1 MKVEYL
7 GYINGADG
15 KIADVIMVNVETLE
29 VVRIPLAS
37 VEATLRAGKRI
48 YGLRLDGNTLVAEHG
63 SLKKDFNEYVDGR
76 AANGMYID
84 YINATS
90 LGNKVIV
97 NKMYIVNGVETGY
110 TLIAPWG
117 VQAEGSLSLVYERFK
132 GSILNGTISKAGF
145 KGYYDDYAIEAKE
158 IKKENKLGGTWII
171 QKSEENRFSRKVMPL
186 GNGESMLDKKD
197 ASTGLT
203 VLEKMTAGMMN
214 IRSTFPYYYTVLTCL
229 NREETL
235 SLETLG
241 VTLDTLHFNPMFVML
256 CTLEEL
262 TFILM
267 HEACHVVMMHHQRQ
281 MNRDAEVWN
290 YACDFYVNRF
300 IVVETNMKNGKVSL
314 HGVGNRG
321 IEITLPRGVLYEET
335 VDVDNDTPE
344 SIYTELMQNM
354 QNQNSKQS
362 KNGNGQGGQGQNQ
375 SGQNQNGQN
384 QNGQN
389 QNGQNQNGQNKGSNQ
404 NNSNGSQNGNSQA
417 NSGNNAPGS
426 GNGSTG
432 GGSRKT
438 SFRGKEY
445 NIGNNNMSG
454 NGGHGNNGNSS
465 SMNGGDI
472 VEDSK
477 SSQMTQRQKEQAQK
491 SMNRR
496 IKQTAIQNGTSSRSS
511 GRGDGAGRLERTLE
525 ESLVEKVDWRKVFR
539 KMLST
544 RYEKVTSFS
553 SPDRRFIGRGMI
565 LPGDLKYEDNGI
577 TKVGIYI
584 DTSGSIGDK
593 DLFIALTQAK
603 DLMTQYHAKA
613 TVAFWDT
620 EVYTEQEFED
630 PKDLLKARIEGG
642 GGTEINCVFEHI
654 EKAEKLARKTGK
666 GEKKDIILIWTDGYF
681 GTPNARFEKMFGKRT
696 VFIVNEDNSFKEP
709 FGKKAYFKKRA

>member
-15 KIADVIMVNVETLE
+15 KIAEVIMVNVETLQL
-29 VVRIPLAS
+29 VRIPLAS
-37 VEATLRAGKRI
+37 VKATLRAGKRI
-48 YGLRLDGNTLVAEHG
+48 YGLRLNGNTLEAEHG
-63 SLKKDFNEYVDGR
+63 DLKKDFNEYADGQVSNR
-76 AANGMYID
+76 IYID
-84 YINATS
+84 YINATPLS
-90 LGNKVIV
+90 NKSIV
-97 NKMYIVNGVETGY
+97 NKVYIVNGNETGY

-132 GSILNGTISKAGF
+132 GEILNGTISKSGF
-145 KGYYDDYAIEAKE
+145 KGYYDDYTVEQKE
-158 IKKENKLGGTWII
+158 VKKENKLGGTGII

-186 GNGESMLDKKD
+186 GNGESMLNEKD
-197 ASTGLT
+197 ANTGLT
-203 VLEKMTAGMMN
+203 LLEKLTAGMMN

-241 VTLDTLHFNPMFVML
+241 VTLDTLYFNPMFVML

-321 IEITLPRGVLYEET
+321 IEIALPKGGLYEES

-354 QNQNSKQS
+354 QNQNNKQS
-362 KNGNGQGGQGQNQ
+362 KNGNGQGEQGQNQ

-384 QNGQN
+384 
-389 QNGQNQNGQNKGSNQ
+389 KGNNQ
-404 NNSNGSQNGNSQA
+404 NNSNGSKNGNSQA
-417 NSGNNAPGS
+417 NSGNNSPGS

-445 NIGNNNMSG
+445 NIGNKNNMHG
-454 NGGHGNNGNSS
+454 NGSSGNSS

-496 IKQTAIQNGTSSRSS
+496 IKQTAIQNGTASRSS
-511 GRGDGAGRLERTLE
+511 GRGEEAGRLERALE
-525 ESLVEKVDWRKVFR
+525 ESLVEKVDWKKVFR

-544 RYEKVTSFS
+544 KYEKVTSFS

-565 LPGDLKYEDNGI
+565 LPGELKYEENGI

-603 DLMTQYHAKA
+603 DMMTQYHAKA

-642 GGTEINCVFEHI
+642 GGTEINCVFDHI

-681 GTPNARFEKMFGKRT
+681 GTPHARFAKMFGKRT
-696 VFIVNEDNSFKEP
+696 VFIVNEDSSFTEP
-709 FGKKAYFKKRA
+709 FGKKAYFKKRV

>member
-15 KIADVIMVNVETLE
+15 KIAEVIMVNVETTE

-37 VEATLRAGKRI
+37 VKATLRAGKRI
-48 YGLRLDGNTLVAEHG
+48 YGLKLDGNTLVAEHG
-63 SLKKDFNEYVDGR
+63 NLKKDFNEYVDGR
-76 AANGMYID
+76 TANGMYID
-84 YINATS
+84 YINATP
-90 LGNKVIV
+90 LGNKAIV
-97 NKMYIVNGVETGY
+97 NKVYIVNGVETGY

-117 VQAEGSLSLVYERFK
+117 VQAEGSLSLVYKRFK
-132 GSILNGTISKAGF
+132 GSILNGTISKGGF
-145 KGYYDDYAIEAKE
+145 KGYYDDYAVEMKE
-158 IKKENKLGGTWII
+158 VKKENKLGGTGII
-171 QKSEENRFSRKVMPL
+171 QRNEENRFSRKVMPL
-186 GNGESMLDKKD
+186 GNGASMLNEKD
-197 ASTGLT
+197 ANTGLT
-203 VLEKMTAGMMN
+203 LLEKMTAGMMN

-241 VTLDTLHFNPMFVML
+241 VTLDTLYFNPMFVML

-281 MNRDAEVWN
+281 INRDAEVWN

-300 IVVETNMKNGKVSL
+300 IVVETNMKNGKVSMQ
-314 HGVGNRG
+314 GVGNRG
-321 IEITLPRGVLYEET
+321 IEITLPKGALYEAT

-354 QNQNSKQS
+354 QNQSNKQGKS
-362 KNGNGQGGQGQNQ
+362 GNGQGGQ
-375 SGQNQNGQN
+375 GQNQNGQN

-389 QNGQNQNGQNKGSNQ
+389 QGNNQ

-426 GNGSTG
+426 GNGATG
-432 GGSRKT
+432 GGNRKT

-445 NIGNNNMSG
+445 NIGNKNMSG
-454 NGGHGNNGNSS
+454 NGGQGSNGNGGNSGG
-465 SMNGGDI
+465 MNGGDI

-496 IKQTAIQNGTSSRSS
+496 IKQTAIQNGTASRSS
-511 GRGDGAGRLERTLE
+511 GRGDGTGRLERALE
-525 ESLVEKVDWRKVFR
+525 ESLVEKVDWKKVFR

-565 LPGDLKYEDNGI
+565 LPGDLKYEENGI

-584 DTSGSIGDK
+584 DTSGSIGNK

-603 DLMTQYHAKA
+603 DMMTQYHAKA

-620 EVYTEQEFED
+620 EVYTEQEFDD
-630 PKDLLKARIEGG
+630 PKGLLKARIEGG
-642 GGTEINCVFEHI
+642 GGTDINCVLEHI

-681 GTPNARFEKMFGKRT
+681 GTPHARFAKMFEKRT
-696 VFIVNEDNSFKEP
+696 VFIVNEDSNFTEP
-709 FGKKAYFKKRA
+709 FGKKAYFKKRV

>member
-15 KIADVIMVNVETLE
+15 KIADVIMVNVETLQL
-29 VVRIPLAS
+29 VRITLAS
-37 VEATLRAGKRI
+37 VKATLRAGKRI
-48 YGLRLDGNTLVAEHG
+48 YGLRLNGNTLEAEHDD
-63 SLKKDFNEYVDGR
+63 LKKDFNEYADGQ
-76 AANGMYID
+76 AGNGIYID
-84 YINATS
+84 YINATPLS
-90 LGNKVIV
+90 NKSIV
-97 NKMYIVNGVETGY
+97 NKVYIVNGNETGY

-132 GSILNGTISKAGF
+132 GEILNGTISKSGF
-145 KGYYDDYAIEAKE
+145 KGYYDDYTVEQKE
-158 IKKENKLGGTWII
+158 VKKENKLGGTGII
-171 QKSEENRFSRKVMPL
+171 QRSEENRFSRKVMSL
-186 GNGESMLDKKD
+186 GNGESMLNEKD
-197 ASTGLT
+197 ANTGLT

-241 VTLDTLHFNPMFVML
+241 VTLDTLYFNPMFVML

-321 IEITLPRGVLYEET
+321 IEIVLPRGVLYEES

-354 QNQNSKQS
+354 QNQNNKQS

-375 SGQNQNGQN
+375 
-384 QNGQN
+384 
-389 QNGQNQNGQNKGSNQ
+389 NGQNQNGQNKGNNQ
-404 NNSNGSQNGNSQA
+404 NNSNGSQNGNSQS
-417 NSGNNAPGS
+417 NSGNNASGS
-426 GNGSTG
+426 GNGSTS

-454 NGGHGNNGNSS
+454 NGGQGNNGNSS
-465 SMNGGDI
+465 CMNGGDI
-472 VEDSK
+472 VDDNK

-511 GRGDGAGRLERTLE
+511 GRGDEAGRLERTLE

-565 LPGDLKYEDNGI
+565 LPGDLKYEENGI

-603 DLMTQYHAKA
+603 DLMVQYHAKA

-709 FGKKAYFKKRA
+709 FGKKAYFKKRV

>member
-15 KIADVIMVNVETLE
+15 KIAEVIMVNVETLQL
-29 VVRIPLAS
+29 VRIPLES
-37 VEATLRAGKRI
+37 VKATLRAGKRI
-48 YGLRLDGNTLVAEHG
+48 YGLRLNGNTLAAEHG
-63 SLKKDFNEYVDGR
+63 DLKKDFNEYADGH
-76 AANGMYID
+76 AGNGIYID
-84 YINATS
+84 YINATP
-90 LGNKVIV
+90 LGNKAIV
-97 NKMYIVNGVETGY
+97 NKVYIVNGVETGY

-132 GSILNGTISKAGF
+132 GEILNGTISKSGF
-145 KGYYDDYAIEAKE
+145 KGYYDDYTVEQKE
-158 IKKENKLGGTWII
+158 VKHENKLGGTGII
-171 QKSEENRFSRKVMPL
+171 QRNEENRFSRKVMPL
-186 GNGESMLDKKD
+186 GNGASMLKEKD
-197 ASTGLT
+197 ANTGLT
-203 VLEKMTAGMMN
+203 LLEKMTAGMMN

-235 SLETLG
+235 GLETLG
-241 VTLDTLHFNPMFVML
+241 VTIDTLYFNPMFVML

-281 MNRDAEVWN
+281 MNRDTEVWN

-300 IVVETNMKNGKVSL
+300 IVVETKMKHGKVSL
-314 HGVGNRG
+314 PGVGNRG
-321 IEITLPRGVLYEET
+321 IDIVLPKGVLYEDS

-354 QNQNSKQS
+354 QNQSNRQNKS
-362 KNGNGQGGQGQNQ
+362 GNGQGGQGQNQ
-375 SGQNQNGQN
+375 NEQNQNGQN
-384 QNGQN
+384 GQSKGNN
-389 QNGQNQNGQNKGSNQ
+389 QNS
-404 NNSNGSQNGNSQA
+404 SNGSQNGNSQA
-417 NSGNNAPGS
+417 NSGNNASGS
-426 GNGSTG
+426 GNGATS

-438 SFRGKEY
+438 SFRGKDY
-445 NIGNNNMSG
+445 NIGNKNNMSG
-454 NGGHGNNGNSS
+454 NGNSGNSS

-496 IKQTAIQNGTSSRSS
+496 IKQTAIQNGTASRSS
-511 GRGDGAGRLERTLE
+511 GRGDGEGRLERALE
-525 ESLVEKVDWRKVFR
+525 ESLVEKVDWKKVFR

-565 LPGDLKYEDNGI
+565 LPGDLKYEENGI

-584 DTSGSIGDK
+584 DTSGSIGDR

-603 DLMTQYHAKA
+603 DMMTQYHAKA

-630 PKDLLKARIEGG
+630 PKDLLEARIEGG
-642 GGTEINCVFEHI
+642 GGTEINCVFDHI
-654 EKAEKLARKTGK
+654 EKSEKLARKAGK
-666 GEKKDIILIWTDGYF
+666 GEKKDIILIWTDGCF
-681 GTPNARFEKMFGKRT
+681 GTPHARFAKMFGKRT
-696 VFIVNEDNSFKEP
+696 VFIVNEDSSFTEP
-709 FGKKAYFKKRA
+709 FGKKAYFKKRV

>member
-37 VEATLRAGKRI
+37 VKATLRAGKRI
-48 YGLRLDGNTLVAEHG
+48 YGLKLDGNTLVAEHG
-63 SLKKDFNEYVDGR
+63 NLKKDFNEYVDGR
-76 AANGMYID
+76 ITNGMYID
-84 YINATS
+84 YINATP
-90 LGNKVIV
+90 LGSKAIV
-97 NKMYIVNGVETGY
+97 NKVYIVNGVETGY

-117 VQAEGSLSLVYERFK
+117 VQAEGSLSLVHQRFK
-132 GSILNGTISKAGF
+132 GLILNGTISKSGF
-145 KGYYDDYAIEAKE
+145 KGYYDDYAVEMKE
-158 IKKENKLGGTWII
+158 VKKENKLGGTGII
-171 QKSEENRFSRKVMPL
+171 QRNEENRFSRKVMPL
-186 GNGESMLDKKD
+186 GNGESMLNEKD
-197 ASTGLT
+197 ANTGLT
-203 VLEKMTAGMMN
+203 LLEKLTAGMMN

-241 VTLDTLHFNPMFVML
+241 VTLDTLYFNPMFTML

-281 MNRDAEVWN
+281 MNRDTEVWN

-300 IVVETNMKNGKVSL
+300 IVVETNMKHGKVSL
-314 HGVGNRG
+314 QGVGNRG
-321 IEITLPRGVLYEET
+321 IEIVLPKGVLYEDS

-354 QNQNSKQS
+354 QNQSSK
-362 KNGNGQGGQGQNQ
+362 QNQ
-375 SGQNQNGQN
+375 SGNGQC
-384 QNGQN
+384 GQ
-389 QNGQNQNGQNKGSNQ
+389 GQNQNGQNKGSNQ
-404 NNSNGSQNGNSQA
+404 NNSNGSQSGNSKA
-417 NSGNNAPGS
+417 SSGNNASGS
-426 GNGSTG
+426 GNGSTS

-438 SFRGKEY
+438 SFRGKDY

-454 NGGHGNNGNSS
+454 KGGQASNGNGGNSS
-465 SMNGGDI
+465 GMNGGDI

-565 LPGDLKYEDNGI
+565 LPGDLKYEENGI

-584 DTSGSIGDK
+584 DTSGSIGGK

-630 PKDLLKARIEGG
+630 PKDLLKVRIEGG
-642 GGTEINCVFEHI
+642 GGTDINCVFDHI

-681 GTPNARFEKMFGKRT
+681 GTPHARFAKMFEKRT
-696 VFIVNEDNSFKEP
+696 VFIVNEDSNFTEP